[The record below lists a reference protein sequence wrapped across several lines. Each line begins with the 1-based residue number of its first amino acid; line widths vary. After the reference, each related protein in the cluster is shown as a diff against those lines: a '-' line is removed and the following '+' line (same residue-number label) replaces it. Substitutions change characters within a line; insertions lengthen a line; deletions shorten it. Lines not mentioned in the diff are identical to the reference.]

1 MQFRFKGSSLLRV
14 ASPRRQTLYI
24 VAKVL
29 ISFTKNQEI
38 YRENRTVGTILNKRT
53 FGQVSMKHSCCKV

>member
-1 MQFRFKGSSLLRV
+1 MQFRFNGSSLLRV

-29 ISFTKNQEI
+29 ISFAKNQEI
-38 YRENRTVGTILNKRT
+38 YKENRTVGTILNKRT
-53 FGQVSMKHSCCKV
+53 FGKASMKESCCKV